1 MNHRPKARRGVTM
14 LTTVSLAGL
23 LASCGTPEPAPD
35 FNAPPTVRESRI
47 LGVDATD
54 SYFLTRYR
62 KCIRWKSEQICR
74 EEPYGDD
81 EGGFH

>member
-1 MNHRPKARRGVTM
+1 MSDCLKPRRGATAVA
-14 LTTVSLAGL
+14 TVSLAGL
-23 LASCGTPEPAPD
+23 LAACGTREPPPD
-35 FNAPPTVRESRI
+35 LNAPPTVRESLI

-54 SYFLTRYR
+54 TFFLTRYR